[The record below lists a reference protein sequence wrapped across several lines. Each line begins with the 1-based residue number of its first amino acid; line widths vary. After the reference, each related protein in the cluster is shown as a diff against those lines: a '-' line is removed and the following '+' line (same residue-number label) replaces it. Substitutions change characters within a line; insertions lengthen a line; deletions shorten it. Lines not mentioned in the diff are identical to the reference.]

1 MGRFVVLLGLVVVV
15 TAGPAADHG
24 RAADPPLA
32 RFEFAEPHM
41 GTRFR
46 IVFYAPDAATA
57 QRASAAAFRR
67 VAELNGIMSDYLAES
82 ELERLSARAGGPAV
96 PVSPDLFAV
105 LARAAEVSRLS
116 DGAFDVTV
124 GPVVRLWRRARR
136 TQLLPPADQLA
147 AARAA
152 VGDRLLV
159 LDPAARAVQLTR
171 PGMRLDLG
179 GVAKGYAAE
188 AAQAVLKQHGITRAL
203 VAAGGD
209 IAVSGPPSDAT
220 GWRVGIAAPPSATG
234 DGPTLVLRDAAVSTS
249 GDKEQYAEIGGKR
262 YAHIIDPRTGMGLTE
277 TWQATAVAADATTAD
292 AWATA
297 LVVLGPDRGLAA
309 IDGLGVAARFVRAT
323 AAGVEERRSRNWP

>member
-1 MGRFVVLLGLVVVV
+1 
-15 TAGPAADHG
+15 
-24 RAADPPLA
+24 
-32 RFEFAEPHM
+32 
-41 GTRFR
+41 
-46 IVFYAPDAATA
+46 
-57 QRASAAAFRR
+57 
-67 VAELNGIMSDYLAES
+67 
-82 ELERLSARAGGPAV
+82 
-96 PVSPDLFAV
+96 
-105 LARAAEVSRLS
+105 
-116 DGAFDVTV
+116 
-124 GPVVRLWRRARR
+124 VVRLWRRARR

-152 VGDRLLV
+152 VGYRFLV
-159 LDPAARAVQLTR
+159 LDPVARAVQLTR

-179 GVAKGYAAE
+179 GIAKGYAAE
-188 AAQAVLKQHGITRAL
+188 AAQAVLRQHGVTRAL

-209 IAVSGPPSDAT
+209 IAVSGPPPDAA
-220 GWRVGIAAPPSATG
+220 GWQVGIAAPPGATG

-277 TWQATAVAADATTAD
+277 TWQVTAVAADGTTAD

-297 LVVLGPDRGLAA
+297 LVVLGPDWGLAA